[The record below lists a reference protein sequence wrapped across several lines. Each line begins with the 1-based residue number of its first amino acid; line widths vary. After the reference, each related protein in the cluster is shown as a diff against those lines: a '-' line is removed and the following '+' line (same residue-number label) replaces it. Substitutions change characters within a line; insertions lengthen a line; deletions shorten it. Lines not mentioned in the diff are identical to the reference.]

1 MVRTRNVNGAGVII
15 GAITLVL
22 GSTLAAAAQER
33 TPLVHSAWTDFGDPL
48 QPPGVY
54 AITQDRDGFI
64 WLGMLGGPV
73 RFDGV
78 RFTRWDALG
87 RPALPERPVTALATA
102 PDGTMWLGYGNLG
115 GISRYTGTGIRHFTV
130 RDGVPA
136 GAIRT
141 ILVTTDGD
149 VWAVGYGGLA
159 RFHGDRWTPVD
170 AAHGLPPGTIVFIRE
185 DEGRTLWVASETGVF
200 RRAPG
205 DTRFARSAPGTS
217 PARVFG
223 EEIATGVRRHGVG
236 MVVATLNPTVTPQ
249 GFRDSRGDLWVWV
262 GDGLRIVRPDGSAPE
277 HVTFPDRLS
286 DRQVTALFED
296 RSGAVWVG
304 TSRGLDTF
312 RPRLPGTPRRR
323 TDVTPQTLTTLTE
336 GDAVWAGTVAGL
348 FRITGNDVVSYSV
361 RDGLPGERITAL
373 HRDAGGTLWVA
384 GDSGIAVR
392 RGPRFVTVAPRSG
405 RVFSQVSALATDRDG
420 GLWVAEFQALRR
432 LQNGSVSTPV
442 IPGLEQEHAS
452 VVYTDRRGRVWI
464 GFWNGS
470 VARYD
475 AGRFRIYTTADGL
488 SAGRVTTIMEDASG
502 TMWAGSLNGVSRL
515 DGDRWLTPGSQ
526 SGLDGLMVQWLHRD
540 AHDRLWMGT
549 NSGLVRIDV
558 AEVDRASR
566 MAGYR
571 PRFRIFG
578 PPIEAARLVTGAAG
592 QPRVARTPDGRIWLA
607 ASTGLATIDTAA
619 VVDAPAP
626 PVRIEQVAI
635 EDRPVPLDQP
645 VRVGAGAA
653 RIRFDYTALALG
665 GTSRV
670 VFRYRLDGFD
680 QAWVDAGTTRQATY
694 TNLPPGNYRFHA
706 AASHDGSPWAEATL
720 GVPITVF
727 PPFYRT
733 TWFYTAG
740 ATVLALL
747 LWGAWELRVRQLR
760 WHYSA
765 VLAERARL
773 GRELHDTLLQ
783 GMAGVALQLH
793 SLVDRVS
800 HETDA
805 AAQLSRARDT
815 LEHYIRET
823 RNSIWD
829 LRSPTLERVAL
840 ADAIRMAGETLT
852 TGTGVAFELET
863 TGAPV
868 RGASSVEAHLLRIAH
883 EAIANAVRHG
893 HSTLIRVLLHYED
906 RHLRLTVL
914 DNGQGF
920 DSVSPSNPSSRQ
932 WGLTTMRE
940 RAEQIGARFRCAS
953 GPDGTTVE
961 AVARLEAEPS

>member
-1 MVRTRNVNGAGVII
+1 MVTTRNASLAGAVVT
-15 GAITLVL
+15 AITLVL
-22 GSTLAAAAQER
+22 SSALAAQSREPA
-33 TPLVHSAWTDFGDPL
+33 LVHLSWTEFGDPL

-54 AITQDRDGFI
+54 AITQDREGFI

-78 RFTRWDALG
+78 RFTSWDALG

-102 PDGTMWLGYGNLG
+102 RDGAMWLGYGNLG
-115 GISRYTGTGIRHFTV
+115 GISKYTDTGIRHFTV

-136 GAIRT
+136 GAIRA

-159 RFHGDRWTPVD
+159 RHHGDRWTLMD
-170 AAHGLPPGTIVFIRE
+170 ATHGFPPGAIAFIRE
-185 DEGRTLWVASETGVF
+185 DEHRTLWVASEAGVF

-205 DTRFARSAPGTS
+205 DERFTRSAPGTS

-223 EEIATGVRRHGVG
+223 EDSAAGVRRHRVA
-236 MVVATLNPTVTPQ
+236 MVVAPPNPTVTPQ
-249 GFRDSRGDLWVWV
+249 GLRDSRGHFWVWV
-262 GDGLRIVRPDGSAPE
+262 GDGLRVVRPDASTPE
-277 HVTFPDRLS
+277 HLTFPDRLS
-286 DRQVTALFED
+286 DRQVTAIFED
-296 RSGAVWVG
+296 RHGAIWVG

-312 RPRLPGTPRRR
+312 RPRLPGAPQIR
-323 TDVTPQTLTTLTE
+323 TDVAAQTLTTLSD
-336 GDAVWAGTVAGL
+336 GDDVWAGTADGL
-348 FRITGNDVVSYSV
+348 FRITGNRVVSYST
-361 RDGLPGERITAL
+361 RDGLPGTRVSAL
-373 HRDAGGTLWVA
+373 HLDASGSLWVA
-384 GDSGIAVR
+384 GDAGIAVR
-392 RGPRFVTVAPRSG
+392 RGLRFVTVAPRNG

-432 LQNGSVSTPV
+432 LQDGSVSTPV
-442 IPGLEQEHAS
+442 VPGLEQEHAS
-452 VVYTDRRGRVWI
+452 VVYTDRRDRVWI

-475 AGRFRIYTTADGL
+475 AGRFRVYTTADGL
-488 SAGRVTTIMEDASG
+488 SAGRVTTIMEDAGG

-515 DGDRWLTPGSQ
+515 DGDRWLTPGHQ

-540 AHDRLWMGT
+540 ARNRLWMGT
-549 NSGLVRIDV
+549 NSGIVRIDV
-558 AEVDRASR
+558 DEVDRASR
-566 MAGYR
+566 VAGYR
-571 PRFRIFG
+571 PRFRLFG
-578 PPIEAARLVTGAAG
+578 PPIEAARFATGAAG
-592 QPRVARTPDGRIWLA
+592 QPRVAETPDGRIWLT

-619 VVDAPAP
+619 AVDAPPP

-635 EDRPVPLDQP
+635 DDRPVGLDAP
-645 VRVGAGAA
+645 VRVGAGAT

-670 VFRYRLDGFD
+670 IFRYRLDGFD
-680 QAWVDAGTTRQATY
+680 QGWVEAGSARQATY
-694 TNLPPGNYRFHA
+694 TNLPPGTYLFHA
-706 AASHDGSPWAEATL
+706 SASHDGSPWAEATL
-720 GVPITVF
+720 GVPLTVL

-733 TWFYTAG
+733 TWFYAAG
-740 ATVLALL
+740 VTVVALL
-747 LWGAWELRVRQLR
+747 LWGVWELRVRQLR

-783 GMAGVALQLH
+783 GMAGVALQLQ
-793 SLVDRVS
+793 SLVNRES
-800 HETDA
+800 HEADVA
-805 AAQLSRARDT
+805 ARLSRARDT

-829 LRSPTLERVAL
+829 LRSPVLEHEPL
-840 ADAIRMAGETLT
+840 ANAIRLAGETLT
-852 TGTGVAFELET
+852 AGTGVTFELQT
-863 TGAPV
+863 TGVPV

-893 HSTLIRVLLHYED
+893 HSTVIRVLLHYED
-906 RHLRLTVL
+906 HNLRLTVL

-920 DSVSPSNPSSRQ
+920 DSASPSSPTNRQ

-961 AVARLEAEPS
+961 AIARLGAEPS